1 MSVHLTR
8 TDDGHH
14 FVGRNAAGKEVHFDT
29 GAAEG
34 GTGEGAG
41 PMQTVAMALGAC
53 SAIDVVNILK
63 KARQNITGFEIDVDY
78 KRATDE
84 IPAVFTDL
92 HVHYVLEGD
101 IDPDRA
107 RRAVE
112 LSITKYCSVSKM
124 LSKTATITHSF
135 SVNGTRYE

>member
-1 MSVHLTR
+1 MKVHLTR
-8 TDDGHH
+8 TDNAHH
-14 FVGRNAAGKEVHFDT
+14 FVGKNVAGQEVHFDT

-34 GTGEGAG
+34 GAGEGAG

-63 KARQNITGFEIDVDY
+63 KARQNITGFDIDVDY
-78 KRATDE
+78 ERAANE

-92 HVHYVLEGD
+92 HVHYLLEGE
-101 IDPDRA
+101 IEPDKA

-124 LSKTATITHSF
+124 LSKTATITYSF